1 MLCTRLSCILEQL
14 LLNIVV
20 FQIRL
25 QEIRLGL
32 YSLKTYLLDSMHQL
46 LSMENNEKSDALLIK
61 SLSLLP
67 GGGE

>member
-1 MLCTRLSCILEQL
+1 
-14 LLNIVV
+14 LNIVV

-32 YSLKTYLLDSMHQL
+32 YSLKIYLLDSMQQL